1 MPVKNGWTGGQY
13 SLFRAAFGLYLAL
26 HFMQLIPWGAELFS
40 SAGAL
45 SQSTLSPLAAL
56 FPNVLVLF
64 DAPWQV
70 ASLLGAAAAAA
81 LLFAAGLLDRAA
93 AVFLW
98 YVWACLLGRNP
109 LIANP
114 GIPYVGWLLLA
125 HALLPGAPYGSWGA
139 CSRSDPD
146 GGWIMPQPILRAAWI
161 LMALGYSYSGITKLG
176 SRSWADGTA
185 IYYVLENPLARPGIV
200 RDLLVS
206 LPDPLLRAATW
217 GALGLELL
225 FVPLALFRRLRPL
238 LWSALLAMHLVLLV
252 LIDCTDLSLGMIVLH
267 LFTFDPAWIPARPP
281 RQPETLY
288 YDGGCG
294 LCHRAVRFALAEDRA
309 AGLRFAPLQGE
320 AFRAAVPPERRGLL
334 PDSLVLST
342 EDGALLI
349 RSEAVVRM
357 LLRFGG
363 VWRIL
368 GLLLRAV
375 PTATRDAAYDLVA
388 RLRHRLFTPPA
399 EACPLIPERLR
410 DRFML
415 T

>member
-1 MPVKNGWTGGQY
+1 
-13 SLFRAAFGLYLAL
+13 
-26 HFMQLIPWGAELFS
+26 
-40 SAGAL
+40 
-45 SQSTLSPLAAL
+45 
-56 FPNVLVLF
+56 
-64 DAPWQV
+64 
-70 ASLLGAAAAAA
+70 
-81 LLFAAGLLDRAA
+81 
-93 AVFLW
+93 
-98 YVWACLLGRNP
+98 
-109 LIANP
+109 
-114 GIPYVGWLLLA
+114 
-125 HALLPGAPYGSWGA
+125 
-139 CSRSDPD
+139 
-146 GGWIMPQPILRAAWI
+146 
-161 LMALGYSYSGITKLG
+161 MALGYSYSGITKLG

-349 RSEAVVRM
+349 RSAAVVRM